1 MPKRKRHNAGRVS
14 RFSRDLSIE
23 SRTRFS
29 RDLAISLKAAETA
42 LRKAAAVAAKVGKGE
57 ASVRTTRGSRDLVKW
72 IGKAGDAVK
81 KARKLAPRSRGS
93 RDL

>member
-1 MPKRKRHNAGRVS
+1 MAMIPK
-14 RFSRDLSIE
+14 I
-23 SRTRFS
+23 RFS
-29 RDLAISLKAAETA
+29 RDLALQLKAAETA
-42 LRKAAAVAAKVGKGE
+42 LKKAAAVIAKMEKGQAA
-57 ASVRTTRGSRDLVKW
+57 VRTTRGSRDLVKW